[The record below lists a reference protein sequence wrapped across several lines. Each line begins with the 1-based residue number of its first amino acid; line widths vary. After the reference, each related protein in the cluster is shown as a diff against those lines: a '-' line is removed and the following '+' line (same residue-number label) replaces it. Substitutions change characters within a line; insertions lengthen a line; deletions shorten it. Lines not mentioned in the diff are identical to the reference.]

1 MLSEC
6 HGVMILTFAQ
16 FDLLKNW
23 METRK
28 YENDIFFLPLGAA
41 ACACCSG
48 ACRWPAREF
57 LLQAHGS
64 TLGDFEMCST
74 SSTSGSP
81 TPYKDSAESLDL
93 QPEVVRGNI
102 FFLV

>member
-1 MLSEC
+1 
-6 HGVMILTFAQ
+6 MIWTAAQ
-16 FDLLKNW
+16 FDLLKDW
-23 METRK
+23 METKK
-28 YENDIFFLPLGAA
+28 YENEVFLLPLGAA

-64 TLGDFEMCST
+64 TLGDFETCST
-74 SSTSGSP
+74 SSTSGNP

-93 QPEVVRGNI
+93 QPEVVWGNNS
-102 FFLV
+102 FLA